1 MARGSHLQNR
11 YKESEVHPMITVLDV
26 ETTFKVLADKK
37 TDADPHTGNM
47 LVSVGYDCEGEKN
60 YLCFYHDSRPP
71 TDNAKDTLQT
81 VLDKTTLLVGHNI
94 KFDLKWLRACGFVYT
109 GRVHDTMIC
118 EYLINGGSKVPLS
131 LKKCC
136 ERYALSPKKTDLTEK
151 YLQDKISFEKI
162 PWPIVHEYGEA
173 DVKVTKELYEA
184 QLDNM
189 PKRLKATLELSNE
202 MCDLLTDMELAGI
215 QISRDNLM
223 AIKEEYT
230 KEIRTLES
238 FLSSEVK
245 RVMGDTE
252 INLDSSEDRSR
263 VIFSRE
269 VIDKKRWAMIF
280 NLGYE
285 DRGNAR
291 RKKRPKRMTSAV
303 LSQNLARQTRLLYK
317 TKMES
322 CNKCGG
328 SGYFYAMKKDG
339 TIGKQKRICKACR
352 GKGVVY
358 IRQKEIAGFKMN
370 INSVDDITV
379 HGFKTDKLMIDKLVS
394 SANSQQKIFVESYSR
409 YNAIKTY
416 LKTFIDG
423 IERAMDGK
431 DKIHPQYMQC
441 VTSTGRLSSR
451 NPNFQNMPRG
461 GTFPVRK
468 VVVSRWHGGHIME
481 GDYSQLEFRVAG
493 FLAKDKKVYEDVGN
507 DVDVHAYTASILG
520 VSRQDA
526 KADTFKPLYG
536 GLMGTPKQVEYYRA
550 FKNKYQG
557 VTKWHEDL
565 CNEAVTEQQITLP
578 NGRHFSFENTYRLR
592 HGGVTN
598 STSIKNYPVQ
608 GFATADLLPI
618 ALVYLKNMLTI
629 NKMKTIICNT
639 VHDSIVLDVYPSE
652 KELAIDALKTAMLS
666 IKSECIRR
674 YNIKYD
680 MPIGIEIK
688 IGDNWLDMKGVLNI

>member
-1 MARGSHLQNR
+1 
-11 YKESEVHPMITVLDV
+11 MITVLDV
-26 ETTFKVLADKK
+26 ETTFKVSVDNKLDS
-37 TDADPHTGNM
+37 DPHTGNM
-47 LVSVGYDCEGEKN
+47 LVSVGYDHRSAVQYDGKEGKG
-60 YLCFYHDSRPP
+60 YLCFYHQDRPP
-71 TDNAKDTLQT
+71 TDNGKQILQA
-81 VLDKTTLLVGHNI
+81 VLDKTTVLVGHNI
-94 KFDLKWLRACGFVYT
+94 KFDLRWLRACGFVYT
-109 GRVHDTMIC
+109 GKVHDTMIC

-162 PWPIVHEYGEA
+162 PWPIVQEYGEA
-173 DVKVTKELYEA
+173 DVQVTKELYEA

-189 PKRLKATLELSNE
+189 PDRLKATLELSNE
-202 MCDLLTDMELAGI
+202 LCDLLTDMELEGI
-215 QISRDNLM
+215 QISRENLM
-223 AIKEEYT
+223 NIKEEYT

-238 FLSSEVK
+238 FLTGEVK

-269 VIDKKRWAMIF
+269 VLDKKRWAMTF

-291 RKKRPKRMTSAV
+291 RKKRPKRMTPAV
-303 LSQNLARQTRLLYK
+303 LSQNVARQTRLLYK
-317 TKMES
+317 TKVES

-328 SGYFYAMKKDG
+328 SGHFYAMKKDG
-339 TIGKQKRICKACR
+339 TIGKQRRICKACR

-379 HGFKTDKLMIDKLVS
+379 HGFKTDKGMIDKLVS

-416 LKTFIDG
+416 LKTFIEG
-423 IERAMDGK
+423 IEKGLDSK
-431 DKIHPQYMQC
+431 DKIHPQFMQC

-468 VVVSRWHGGHIME
+468 VVVSKWQGGYILE

-493 FLAKDKKVYEDVGN
+493 FLAEDEKVYEDVKN
-507 DVDVHAYTASILG
+507 NVDVHAYTASILG

-536 GLMGTPKQVEYYRA
+536 GLMGTPKQVQYYKA
-550 FKNKYQG
+550 FKDKYKG
-557 VTKWHEDL
+557 VTRWHEDL
-565 CNEAVTEQQITLP
+565 CNEAVTEQHITLP
-578 NGRHFSFENTYRLR
+578 NGRHFAFENTYRLR

-598 STSIKNYPVQ
+598 ATSIKNYPVQ

-618 ALVYLKNMLTI
+618 ALIYLKKLLTDNNM
-629 NKMKTIICNT
+629 KSKICNT

-652 KELAIDALKTAMLS
+652 KELAIDLLKTAMLS
-666 IKSECIRR
+666 LKSECIRR
-674 YNIKYD
+674 YGFEYD
-680 MPIGIEIK
+680 MPIGIELK
-688 IGDNWLDMKGVLNI
+688 IGYNWLDQKGVLQI

>member
-1 MARGSHLQNR
+1 
-11 YKESEVHPMITVLDV
+11 MITVLDV
-26 ETTFKVLADKK
+26 ETTFKVSVDNKLDS
-37 TDADPHTGNM
+37 DPHTGNM
-47 LVSVGYDCEGEKN
+47 LVSVGYDHRSAVQYDGKEGKG
-60 YLCFYHDSRPP
+60 YLCFYHQDRPP
-71 TDNAKDTLQT
+71 TDNGKQILQA
-81 VLDKTTLLVGHNI
+81 VLDKTTVLVGHNI
-94 KFDLKWLRACGFVYT
+94 KFDLRWLRACGFVYT
-109 GRVHDTMIC
+109 GKVHDTMIC

-151 YLQDKISFEKI
+151 YLQDKISFEKM
-162 PWPIVHEYGEA
+162 PWPIVQEYGEA
-173 DVKVTKELYEA
+173 DVQVTKELYEA

-189 PKRLKATLELSNE
+189 PDRLKATLELSNE
-202 MCDLLTDMELAGI
+202 LCDLLTDMELEGI
-215 QISRDNLM
+215 QISRENLM
-223 AIKEEYT
+223 NIKEEYT

-238 FLSSEVK
+238 FLTGEIK

-269 VIDKKRWAMIF
+269 VLDKKRWAMTF

-291 RKKRPKRMTSAV
+291 RKKRPKRMTPAV
-303 LSQNLARQTRLLYK
+303 LSQNVARQTRLLYK
-317 TKMES
+317 TKVES

-328 SGYFYAMKKDG
+328 SGHFYAMKKDG
-339 TIGKQKRICKACR
+339 TIGKQRRICKACR

-379 HGFKTDKLMIDKLVS
+379 HGFKTDKGMIDKLVS

-416 LKTFIDG
+416 LKTFIEG
-423 IERAMDGK
+423 IEKGLDSK
-431 DKIHPQYMQC
+431 DKIHPQFMQC

-468 VVVSRWHGGHIME
+468 VVVSKWQGGYILE

-493 FLAKDKKVYEDVGN
+493 FLAEDEKVYEDVKN
-507 DVDVHAYTASILG
+507 NVDVHAYTASILG

-536 GLMGTPKQVEYYRA
+536 GLMGTPKQVQYYKA
-550 FKNKYQG
+550 FKDKYKG
-557 VTKWHEDL
+557 VTRWHEDL
-565 CNEAVTEQQITLP
+565 CNEAVTEQHITLP
-578 NGRHFSFENTYRLR
+578 NGRHFAFENTYRLR

-598 STSIKNYPVQ
+598 ATSIKNYPVQ

-618 ALVYLKNMLTI
+618 ALIYLKKLLTDNNM
-629 NKMKTIICNT
+629 KSKICNT

-652 KELAIDALKTAMLS
+652 KELAIDLLKTAMLS
-666 IKSECIRR
+666 LKSECIRR
-674 YNIKYD
+674 YGFEYD
-680 MPIGIEIK
+680 MPIGIELK
-688 IGDNWLDMKGVLNI
+688 IGYNWLDQKGVLQI

>member
-1 MARGSHLQNR
+1 
-11 YKESEVHPMITVLDV
+11 MITVLDV
-26 ETTFKVLADKK
+26 ETTFKVSVDNKLDS
-37 TDADPHTGNM
+37 DPHTGNM
-47 LVSVGYDCEGEKN
+47 LVSVGYDHRSAVQYDGKEGKG
-60 YLCFYHDSRPP
+60 YLCFYHQDRPP
-71 TDNAKDTLQT
+71 TDNGKQILQA
-81 VLDKTTLLVGHNI
+81 VLDKTTVLVGHNI
-94 KFDLKWLRACGFVYT
+94 KFDLRWLRACGFVYT
-109 GRVHDTMIC
+109 GKVHDTMIC

-151 YLQDKISFEKI
+151 YLQDKISFEKMA
-162 PWPIVHEYGEA
+162 WPIVQEYGEA
-173 DVKVTKELYEA
+173 DVQVTKELYEA

-189 PKRLKATLELSNE
+189 PDRLKATLELSNE
-202 MCDLLTDMELAGI
+202 LCDLLTDMELEGI
-215 QISRDNLM
+215 QISRENLM
-223 AIKEEYT
+223 NIKEEYT

-238 FLSSEVK
+238 FLTGEVK

-269 VIDKKRWAMIF
+269 VLDKKRWAMTF

-291 RKKRPKRMTSAV
+291 RKKRPRRMTPAV
-303 LSQNLARQTRLLYK
+303 LSQNVARQTRLLYK
-317 TKMES
+317 TKVES

-339 TIGKQKRICKACR
+339 TIGKQRRICKACR

-379 HGFKTDKLMIDKLVS
+379 HGFKTDKGMIDKLVS

-416 LKTFIDG
+416 LKTFIEG
-423 IERAMDGK
+423 IEKGLDSK
-431 DKIHPQYMQC
+431 DKIHPQFMQC

-468 VVVSRWHGGHIME
+468 LVVSKWQGGYILE

-493 FLAKDKKVYEDVGN
+493 FLAEDEKVYEDVKN
-507 DVDVHAYTASILG
+507 NVDVHAYTASILG

-536 GLMGTPKQVEYYRA
+536 GLMGTPKQVQYYKA
-550 FKNKYQG
+550 FKDKYKG
-557 VTKWHEDL
+557 VTRWHEDL
-565 CNEAVTEQQITLP
+565 CNEAVTEQHITLP
-578 NGRHFSFENTYRLR
+578 NGRHFAFENTYRLR

-598 STSIKNYPVQ
+598 ATSIKNYPVQ

-618 ALVYLKNMLTI
+618 ALIYLKKLLTDNNM
-629 NKMKTIICNT
+629 KSKICNT

-652 KELAIDALKTAMLS
+652 KELAIDLLKTAMLS
-666 IKSECIRR
+666 LKSECIRR
-674 YNIKYD
+674 YGFEYD
-680 MPIGIEIK
+680 MPIGIELK
-688 IGDNWLDMKGVLNI
+688 IGYNWLDQKGVLQI

>member
-1 MARGSHLQNR
+1 
-11 YKESEVHPMITVLDV
+11 MITILDV
-26 ETTFKVLADKK
+26 ETTFKVSVDNKLDS
-37 TDADPHTGNM
+37 DPHTGNM
-47 LVSVGYDCEGEKN
+47 LVSVGYDHRSAVQYDGKEGKG
-60 YLCFYHDSRPP
+60 YLCFYHQDRPP
-71 TDNAKDTLQT
+71 TDNGKQILQA
-81 VLDKTTLLVGHNI
+81 VLDKTTVLVGHNI
-94 KFDLKWLRACGFVYT
+94 KFDLRWLRACGFVYT
-109 GRVHDTMIC
+109 GKVHDTMIC

-151 YLQDKISFEKI
+151 YLQDKISFEKM
-162 PWPIVHEYGEA
+162 PWPIVQEYGEA
-173 DVKVTKELYEA
+173 DVQVTKELYEA

-189 PKRLKATLELSNE
+189 PDRLKATLELSNE
-202 MCDLLTDMELAGI
+202 LCDLLTDMELEGI
-215 QISRDNLM
+215 QISRENLM
-223 AIKEEYT
+223 NIKEEYT

-238 FLSSEVK
+238 FLTGEIK

-269 VIDKKRWAMIF
+269 VLDKKRWAMTF

-291 RKKRPKRMTSAV
+291 RKKRPKRMTPAV
-303 LSQNLARQTRLLYK
+303 LSQNVARQTRLLYK
-317 TKMES
+317 TKVES

-328 SGYFYAMKKDG
+328 SGHFYAMKKDG
-339 TIGKQKRICKACR
+339 TIGKQRRICKACR

-379 HGFKTDKLMIDKLVS
+379 HGFKTDKGMIDKLVS

-416 LKTFIDG
+416 LKTFIEG
-423 IERAMDGK
+423 IEKGLDSK
-431 DKIHPQYMQC
+431 DKIHPQFMQC

-468 VVVSRWHGGHIME
+468 VVVSKWQGGYILE

-493 FLAKDKKVYEDVGN
+493 FLAEDEKVYEDVKN
-507 DVDVHAYTASILG
+507 NVDVHAYTASILG

-536 GLMGTPKQVEYYRA
+536 GLMGTPKQVQYYKA
-550 FKNKYQG
+550 FKDKYKG
-557 VTKWHEDL
+557 VTRWHEDL
-565 CNEAVTEQQITLP
+565 CNEAVTEQHITLP
-578 NGRHFSFENTYRLR
+578 NGRHFAFENTYRLR

-598 STSIKNYPVQ
+598 ATSIKNYPVQ

-618 ALVYLKNMLTI
+618 ALIYLKKLLTDNNM
-629 NKMKTIICNT
+629 KSKICNT

-652 KELAIDALKTAMLS
+652 KELAIDLLKTAMLS
-666 IKSECIRR
+666 LKSECIRR
-674 YNIKYD
+674 YGFEYD
-680 MPIGIEIK
+680 MPIGIELK
-688 IGDNWLDMKGVLNI
+688 IGYNWLDQKGVLQI

>member
-1 MARGSHLQNR
+1 
-11 YKESEVHPMITVLDV
+11 MITILDV
-26 ETTFKVLADKK
+26 ETTFKVAEDNKLDS
-37 TDADPHTGNM
+37 DPHTGNM
-47 LVSVGYDCEGEKN
+47 LVSVGYDQRGAVQYDGEEGKG
-60 YLCFYHDSRPP
+60 YLCFYHQDRPP
-71 TDNAKDTLQT
+71 TDNGKQILQA
-81 VLDKTTLLVGHNI
+81 VLDNTTVLVGHNI
-94 KFDLKWLRACGFVYT
+94 KFDLRWLRACGFVYT
-109 GRVHDTMIC
+109 GKVHDTMIC

-151 YLQDKISFEKI
+151 DLQDKISFEKI
-162 PWPIVHEYGEA
+162 PWPIVQEYGEA
-173 DVKVTKELYEA
+173 DVQVTKELYEA

-189 PKRLKATLELSNE
+189 PNRLKATLELSNE
-202 MCDLLTDMELAGI
+202 LCDLLTDMELEGI
-215 QISRDNLM
+215 QISRENLM
-223 AIKEEYT
+223 NIKEEYT

-238 FLSSEVK
+238 FLTGEVK

-269 VIDKKRWAMIF
+269 VLDKKRWAMTF

-285 DRGNAR
+285 DRGNTR
-291 RKKRPKRMTSAV
+291 RKKRPKRMTPAV
-303 LSQNLARQTRLLYK
+303 LSQNVARQTRLLYK
-317 TKMES
+317 TKVES

-379 HGFKTDKLMIDKLVS
+379 HGFKTDKGMIDKLVS

-416 LKTFIDG
+416 LKTFIEG
-423 IERAMDGK
+423 IQKGLDSK
-431 DKIHPQYMQC
+431 DKIHPQFMQC

-468 VVVSRWHGGHIME
+468 VVVSKWPGGYILE

-493 FLAKDKKVYEDVGN
+493 FLAKDEKVYEDVKN
-507 DVDVHAYTASILG
+507 NVDVHAYTASILG

-536 GLMGTPKQVEYYRA
+536 GLMGTPKQVQYYKA
-550 FKNKYQG
+550 FKDKYKG
-557 VTKWHEDL
+557 VTRWHEDL
-565 CNEAVTEQQITLP
+565 CNEAVTEQHITLP
-578 NGRHFSFENTYRLR
+578 NGRHFAFENTYRLR

-598 STSIKNYPVQ
+598 ATSIKNYPVQ

-618 ALVYLKNMLTI
+618 ALIYLKKLLTDNNM
-629 NKMKTIICNT
+629 KSKICNT

-652 KELAIDALKTAMLS
+652 KELAIDLLKTAMLS
-666 IKSECIRR
+666 LKSECIRR
-674 YNIKYD
+674 YGFEYD
-680 MPIGIEIK
+680 MPIGIELK
-688 IGDNWLDMKGVLNI
+688 IGYNWLDQKGVLQI

>member
-1 MARGSHLQNR
+1 
-11 YKESEVHPMITVLDV
+11 MITVLDV
-26 ETTFKVLADKK
+26 ETTFKVSVDNKLDS
-37 TDADPHTGNM
+37 DPHTGNM
-47 LVSVGYDCEGEKN
+47 LVSVGYDHRSAVQYDGKEGKG
-60 YLCFYHDSRPP
+60 YLCFYHQDRPP
-71 TDNAKDTLQT
+71 TDNGKQILQA
-81 VLDKTTLLVGHNI
+81 VLDKTTVLVGHNI
-94 KFDLKWLRACGFVYT
+94 KFDLRWLRACGFVYT
-109 GRVHDTMIC
+109 GKVHDTMIC

-151 YLQDKISFEKI
+151 YLQDKISFEKM
-162 PWPIVHEYGEA
+162 PWPIVQEYGEA
-173 DVKVTKELYEA
+173 DVQVTKELYEA

-189 PKRLKATLELSNE
+189 PDRLKATLELSNE
-202 MCDLLTDMELAGI
+202 LCDLLTDMELEGI
-215 QISRDNLM
+215 QISRENLM
-223 AIKEEYT
+223 NIKEEYT

-238 FLSSEVK
+238 FLTGEIK

-269 VIDKKRWAMIF
+269 VLDKKRWAMTF

-291 RKKRPKRMTSAV
+291 RKKRPKRMTPAV
-303 LSQNLARQTRLLYK
+303 LSQNVARQTRLLYK
-317 TKMES
+317 TKVES

-328 SGYFYAMKKDG
+328 SGHFYAMKKDG
-339 TIGKQKRICKACR
+339 TIGKQRRICKACR

-379 HGFKTDKLMIDKLVS
+379 HGFKTDKGMIDKLVS

-416 LKTFIDG
+416 LKTFIEG
-423 IERAMDGK
+423 IEKGLDSK
-431 DKIHPQYMQC
+431 DKIHPQFMQC

-468 VVVSRWHGGHIME
+468 VVVSKWQGGYILE

-493 FLAKDKKVYEDVGN
+493 FLAKDEKVYEDVKN
-507 DVDVHAYTASILG
+507 NVDVHAYTASILG

-536 GLMGTPKQVEYYRA
+536 GLMGTPKQVQYYKA
-550 FKNKYQG
+550 FKDKYKG
-557 VTKWHEDL
+557 VTRWHEDL
-565 CNEAVTEQQITLP
+565 CNEAVTEQHITLP
-578 NGRHFSFENTYRLR
+578 NGRHFAFENTYRLR

-598 STSIKNYPVQ
+598 ATSIKNYPVQ

-618 ALVYLKNMLTI
+618 ALIYLKKLLTDNNM
-629 NKMKTIICNT
+629 KSKICNT

-652 KELAIDALKTAMLS
+652 KELAIDLLKTAMLS
-666 IKSECIRR
+666 LKSECIRR
-674 YNIKYD
+674 YGFEYD
-680 MPIGIEIK
+680 MPIGIELK
-688 IGDNWLDMKGVLNI
+688 IGYNWLDQKGVLQI

>member
-1 MARGSHLQNR
+1 
-11 YKESEVHPMITVLDV
+11 MITILDV
-26 ETTFKVLADKK
+26 ETTFKVAEDNKLDS
-37 TDADPHTGNM
+37 DPHTGNM
-47 LVSVGYDCEGEKN
+47 LVSVGYDQRGAVQYDGEEGKG
-60 YLCFYHDSRPP
+60 YLCFYHQDRPP
-71 TDNAKDTLQT
+71 TDNGKQILQA
-81 VLDKTTLLVGHNI
+81 VLDNTTVLVGHNI
-94 KFDLKWLRACGFVYT
+94 KFDLRWLRACGFVYT
-109 GRVHDTMIC
+109 GKVHDTMIC
-118 EYLINGGSKVPLS
+118 KYLINGGSKVPLS

-162 PWPIVHEYGEA
+162 PWPIVQEYGEA
-173 DVKVTKELYEA
+173 DVQVTKELYEA

-189 PKRLKATLELSNE
+189 PNRLKATLELSNE
-202 MCDLLTDMELAGI
+202 LCDLLTDMELEGI
-215 QISRDNLM
+215 QISRENLM
-223 AIKEEYT
+223 NIKEEYT

-238 FLSSEVK
+238 FLTGEVK

-252 INLDSSEDRSR
+252 INLDSSEDR
-263 VIFSRE
+263 
-269 VIDKKRWAMIF
+269 
-280 NLGYE
+280 
-285 DRGNAR
+285 GNTR
-291 RKKRPKRMTSAV
+291 RKKRPKRMTPAV
-303 LSQNLARQTRLLYK
+303 LSQNVARQTRLLYK
-317 TKMES
+317 TKVES

-328 SGYFYAMKKDG
+328 SGHFYAMKKDG
-339 TIGKQKRICKACR
+339 TIGKQRRICKACR

-379 HGFKTDKLMIDKLVS
+379 HGFKTDKGMIDKLVS

-416 LKTFIDG
+416 LKTFIEG
-423 IERAMDGK
+423 IQKGLDSK
-431 DKIHPQYMQC
+431 DKIHPQFMQC

-468 VVVSRWHGGHIME
+468 VVVSKWQGGYILE

-493 FLAKDKKVYEDVGN
+493 FLAKDEKVYEDVKN
-507 DVDVHAYTASILG
+507 NVDVHAYTASILG

-536 GLMGTPKQVEYYRA
+536 GLMGTPKQVQYYKA
-550 FKNKYQG
+550 FKDKYKG
-557 VTKWHEDL
+557 VTRWHEDL
-565 CNEAVTEQQITLP
+565 CNEAVTEQHITLP
-578 NGRHFSFENTYRLR
+578 NGRHFAFENTYRLR

-598 STSIKNYPVQ
+598 ATSIKNYPVQ

-618 ALVYLKNMLTI
+618 ALIYLKKLLTDNNM
-629 NKMKTIICNT
+629 KSKICNT

-652 KELAIDALKTAMLS
+652 KELAIDLLKTAMLS
-666 IKSECIRR
+666 LKSECIRR
-674 YNIKYD
+674 YGFEYD
-680 MPIGIEIK
+680 MPIGIELK
-688 IGDNWLDMKGVLNI
+688 IGYNWLDQKGASL

>member
-1 MARGSHLQNR
+1 
-11 YKESEVHPMITVLDV
+11 MITVLDV
-26 ETTFKVLADKK
+26 ETTFKVSVDNKLDS
-37 TDADPHTGNM
+37 DPHTGNM
-47 LVSVGYDCEGEKN
+47 LVSVGYDHRSAVQYDGKEGKG
-60 YLCFYHDSRPP
+60 YLCFYHQDRPP
-71 TDNAKDTLQT
+71 TDNGKQILQA
-81 VLDKTTLLVGHNI
+81 VLDKTTVLVGHNI
-94 KFDLKWLRACGFVYT
+94 KFDLRWLRACGFVYT
-109 GRVHDTMIC
+109 GKVHDTMIC

-162 PWPIVHEYGEA
+162 PWPIVQEYGEA
-173 DVKVTKELYEA
+173 DVQVTKELYEA

-189 PKRLKATLELSNE
+189 PDRLKATLELSKE
-202 MCDLLTDMELAGI
+202 LCDLLTDMELEGI
-215 QISRDNLM
+215 QISRENLM
-223 AIKEEYT
+223 NIKEEYT

-238 FLSSEVK
+238 FLTGEVK

-269 VIDKKRWAMIF
+269 VLDKKRWAMTF

-291 RKKRPKRMTSAV
+291 RKKRPKRMTPAV
-303 LSQNLARQTRLLYK
+303 LSQNVARQTRLLYK
-317 TKMES
+317 TKVES

-379 HGFKTDKLMIDKLVS
+379 HGFKTDKGMIDKLVS

-416 LKTFIDG
+416 LKTFIEG
-423 IERAMDGK
+423 IQKGLDSK
-431 DKIHPQYMQC
+431 DKIHPQFMQC

-468 VVVSRWHGGHIME
+468 VVVSKWQGGYILE

-493 FLAKDKKVYEDVGN
+493 FLAEDEKVYEDVKN
-507 DVDVHAYTASILG
+507 NVDVHAYTASILG

-536 GLMGTPKQVEYYRA
+536 GLMGTPKQVQYYKA
-550 FKNKYQG
+550 FKDKYKG
-557 VTKWHEDL
+557 VTRWHEDL
-565 CNEAVTEQQITLP
+565 CNEAVTEQHITLP
-578 NGRHFSFENTYRLR
+578 NGRHFAFENTYRLR

-598 STSIKNYPVQ
+598 ATSIKNYPVQ

-618 ALVYLKNMLTI
+618 ALIYLKKLLTDNNM
-629 NKMKTIICNT
+629 KSKICNT

-652 KELAIDALKTAMLS
+652 KELAIDLLKTAMLS
-666 IKSECIRR
+666 LKSECIRR
-674 YNIKYD
+674 YGFEYD
-680 MPIGIEIK
+680 MPIGIELK
-688 IGDNWLDMKGVLNI
+688 IGYNWLDQKGVLQI

>member
-1 MARGSHLQNR
+1 
-11 YKESEVHPMITVLDV
+11 MITVLDV
-26 ETTFKVLADKK
+26 ETTFKVSVDNKLDS
-37 TDADPHTGNM
+37 DPHTGNM
-47 LVSVGYDCEGEKN
+47 LVSVGYDHRSAVQYDGKEGKG
-60 YLCFYHDSRPP
+60 YLCFYHQDRPP
-71 TDNAKDTLQT
+71 TDNGKQILQA
-81 VLDKTTLLVGHNI
+81 VLDKTTVLVGHNI
-94 KFDLKWLRACGFVYT
+94 KFDLRWLRACGFVYT
-109 GRVHDTMIC
+109 GKVHDTMIC

-162 PWPIVHEYGEA
+162 PWPIVQEYGEA
-173 DVKVTKELYEA
+173 DVQVTKELYEA

-189 PKRLKATLELSNE
+189 PDRLKATLELSNE
-202 MCDLLTDMELAGI
+202 LCDLLTDMELEGI
-215 QISRDNLM
+215 QISRENLM
-223 AIKEEYT
+223 NIKEEYT

-238 FLSSEVK
+238 FLTGEIK

-269 VIDKKRWAMIF
+269 VLDKKRWAMTF

-291 RKKRPKRMTSAV
+291 RKKRPKRMTPAV
-303 LSQNLARQTRLLYK
+303 LSQNVARQTRLLYK
-317 TKMES
+317 TKVES

-328 SGYFYAMKKDG
+328 SGHFYAMKKDG
-339 TIGKQKRICKACR
+339 TIGKQRRICKACR

-379 HGFKTDKLMIDKLVS
+379 HGFKTDKGMIDKLVS

-416 LKTFIDG
+416 LKTFIEG
-423 IERAMDGK
+423 IEKGLDSK
-431 DKIHPQYMQC
+431 DKIHPQFMQC

-468 VVVSRWHGGHIME
+468 VVVSKWQGGYILE

-493 FLAKDKKVYEDVGN
+493 FLAEDEKVYEDVKN
-507 DVDVHAYTASILG
+507 NVDVHAYTASILG

-536 GLMGTPKQVEYYRA
+536 GLMGTPKQVQYYKA
-550 FKNKYQG
+550 FKDKYKG
-557 VTKWHEDL
+557 VTRWHEDL
-565 CNEAVTEQQITLP
+565 CNEAVTEQHITLP
-578 NGRHFSFENTYRLR
+578 NGRHFAFENTYRLR

-598 STSIKNYPVQ
+598 ATSIKNYPVQ

-618 ALVYLKNMLTI
+618 ALIYLKKLLTDNNM
-629 NKMKTIICNT
+629 KSKICNT

-652 KELAIDALKTAMLS
+652 KELAIDLLKTAMLS
-666 IKSECIRR
+666 LKSECIRR
-674 YNIKYD
+674 YGFEYD
-680 MPIGIEIK
+680 MPIGIELK
-688 IGDNWLDMKGVLNI
+688 IGYNWLDQKGVLQI

>member
-1 MARGSHLQNR
+1 
-11 YKESEVHPMITVLDV
+11 MITVLDV
-26 ETTFKVLADKK
+26 ETTFKVSVDNKLDS
-37 TDADPHTGNM
+37 DPHTGNM
-47 LVSVGYDCEGEKN
+47 LVSVGYDHRSAVQYDGKEGKG
-60 YLCFYHDSRPP
+60 YLCFYHQDRPP
-71 TDNAKDTLQT
+71 TDNGKQILQA
-81 VLDKTTLLVGHNI
+81 VLDKTTVLVGHNI
-94 KFDLKWLRACGFVYT
+94 KFDLRWLRACGFVYT
-109 GRVHDTMIC
+109 GKVHDTMIC

-162 PWPIVHEYGEA
+162 PWPIVQEYGEA
-173 DVKVTKELYEA
+173 DVQVTKELYEA

-189 PKRLKATLELSNE
+189 PDRLKATLELSNE
-202 MCDLLTDMELAGI
+202 LCDLLTDMELEGI
-215 QISRDNLM
+215 QISRENLM
-223 AIKEEYT
+223 NIKEEYT

-238 FLSSEVK
+238 FLTGEIK

-269 VIDKKRWAMIF
+269 VLDKKRWAMTF

-291 RKKRPKRMTSAV
+291 RKKRPKRMTPAV
-303 LSQNLARQTRLLYK
+303 LSQNVARQTRLLYK
-317 TKMES
+317 TKVES

-328 SGYFYAMKKDG
+328 SGHFYAMKKDG
-339 TIGKQKRICKACR
+339 TIGKQRRICKACR

-379 HGFKTDKLMIDKLVS
+379 HGFKTDKGMIDKLVS

-416 LKTFIDG
+416 LKTFIEG
-423 IERAMDGK
+423 IEKGLDSK
-431 DKIHPQYMQC
+431 DKIHPQFMQC

-468 VVVSRWHGGHIME
+468 VVVSKWQGGYILE

-493 FLAKDKKVYEDVGN
+493 FLAKDEKVYEDVKN
-507 DVDVHAYTASILG
+507 NVDVHAYTASILG

-536 GLMGTPKQVEYYRA
+536 GLMGTPKQVQYYKA
-550 FKNKYQG
+550 FKDKYKG
-557 VTKWHEDL
+557 VTRWHEDL
-565 CNEAVTEQQITLP
+565 CNEAVTEQHITLP
-578 NGRHFSFENTYRLR
+578 NGRHFAFENTYRLR

-598 STSIKNYPVQ
+598 ATSIKNYPVQ

-618 ALVYLKNMLTI
+618 ALIYLKKLLTDNNM
-629 NKMKTIICNT
+629 KSKICNT

-652 KELAIDALKTAMLS
+652 KELAIDLLKTAMLS
-666 IKSECIRR
+666 LKSECIRR
-674 YNIKYD
+674 YGFEYD
-680 MPIGIEIK
+680 MPIGIELK
-688 IGDNWLDMKGVLNI
+688 IGYNWLDQKGVLQI

>member
-1 MARGSHLQNR
+1 
-11 YKESEVHPMITVLDV
+11 MITILDV
-26 ETTFKVLADKK
+26 ETTFKVAEDNKLDS
-37 TDADPHTGNM
+37 DPHTGNM
-47 LVSVGYDCEGEKN
+47 LVSVGYDQRGAVQYDGEEGKG
-60 YLCFYHDSRPP
+60 YLCFYHQDRPP
-71 TDNAKDTLQT
+71 TDNGKQILQA
-81 VLDKTTLLVGHNI
+81 VLDNTTVLVGHNI
-94 KFDLKWLRACGFVYT
+94 KFDLRWLRACGFVYT
-109 GRVHDTMIC
+109 GKVHDTMIC

-162 PWPIVHEYGEA
+162 PWPIVQEYGEA
-173 DVKVTKELYEA
+173 DVQVTKELYEA

-189 PKRLKATLELSNE
+189 PNRLKATLELSNE
-202 MCDLLTDMELAGI
+202 LCDLLTDMELEGI
-215 QISRDNLM
+215 QISRENLM
-223 AIKEEYT
+223 NIKEEYT

-238 FLSSEVK
+238 FLTGEVK

-269 VIDKKRWAMIF
+269 VLDKKRWAMTF

-285 DRGNAR
+285 NRGNAR
-291 RKKRPKRMTSAV
+291 RKKRPKRMTPAV
-303 LSQNLARQTRLLYK
+303 LSQNVVRQTRLLYK
-317 TKMES
+317 TKVES

-328 SGYFYAMKKDG
+328 SGHFYAMKKDG
-339 TIGKQKRICKACR
+339 TIGKQRRICKACR

-379 HGFKTDKLMIDKLVS
+379 HGFKTDKGMIDKLVS

-416 LKTFIDG
+416 LKTFIEG
-423 IERAMDGK
+423 IQKGLDSK
-431 DKIHPQYMQC
+431 DKIHPQFMQC

-468 VVVSRWHGGHIME
+468 VVVSKWQGGYILE

-493 FLAKDKKVYEDVGN
+493 FLAKDEKVYEDVKN
-507 DVDVHAYTASILG
+507 NVDVHAYTASILG

-536 GLMGTPKQVEYYRA
+536 GLMGTPKQVQYYKA
-550 FKNKYQG
+550 FKDKYKG
-557 VTKWHEDL
+557 VTRWHEDL
-565 CNEAVTEQQITLP
+565 CNEAVTEQHITLP
-578 NGRHFSFENTYRLR
+578 NGRHFAFENTYRLR

-598 STSIKNYPVQ
+598 ATSIKNYPVQ

-618 ALVYLKNMLTI
+618 ALIYLKKLLTD
-629 NKMKTIICNT
+629 NDMKSKICNT

-652 KELAIDALKTAMLS
+652 KELAIGALKTAMLS
-666 IKSECIRR
+666 LKSECIRR
-674 YNIKYD
+674 YGFEYD
-680 MPIGIEIK
+680 MPIGIELK
-688 IGDNWLDMKGVLNI
+688 IGYNWLDQKGVLNI

>member
-1 MARGSHLQNR
+1 
-11 YKESEVHPMITVLDV
+11 MITVLDV
-26 ETTFKVLADKK
+26 ETTFKVSVDNKLDS
-37 TDADPHTGNM
+37 DPHTGNM
-47 LVSVGYDCEGEKN
+47 LVSVGYDHRSAVQYDGKEGKG
-60 YLCFYHDSRPP
+60 YLCFYHQDRPP
-71 TDNAKDTLQT
+71 TDNGKQILQA
-81 VLDKTTLLVGHNI
+81 VLDKTTVLVGHNI
-94 KFDLKWLRACGFVYT
+94 KFDLRWLRACGFVYT
-109 GRVHDTMIC
+109 GKVHDTMIC

-151 YLQDKISFEKI
+151 YLQDKISFEKM
-162 PWPIVHEYGEA
+162 PWPIVQEYGEA
-173 DVKVTKELYEA
+173 DVQVTKELYEA

-189 PKRLKATLELSNE
+189 PDRLKATLELSNE
-202 MCDLLTDMELAGI
+202 LCDLLTDMELEGI
-215 QISRDNLM
+215 QISRENLM
-223 AIKEEYT
+223 NIKEEYT

-238 FLSSEVK
+238 FLTGEIK

-269 VIDKKRWAMIF
+269 VLDKKRWAMTS

-291 RKKRPKRMTSAV
+291 RKKRPKRMTPAV
-303 LSQNLARQTRLLYK
+303 LSQNVARQTRLLYK
-317 TKMES
+317 TKVES

-328 SGYFYAMKKDG
+328 SGHFYAMKKDG
-339 TIGKQKRICKACR
+339 TIGKQRRICKACR

-379 HGFKTDKLMIDKLVS
+379 HGFKTDKGMIDKLVS

-416 LKTFIDG
+416 LKTFIEG
-423 IERAMDGK
+423 IEKGLDSK
-431 DKIHPQYMQC
+431 DKIHPQFMQC

-468 VVVSRWHGGHIME
+468 VVVSKWQGGYILE

-493 FLAKDKKVYEDVGN
+493 FLAEDEKVYEDVKN
-507 DVDVHAYTASILG
+507 NVDVHAYTASILG

-536 GLMGTPKQVEYYRA
+536 GLMGTPKQVQYYKA
-550 FKNKYQG
+550 FKDKYKG
-557 VTKWHEDL
+557 VTRWHEDL
-565 CNEAVTEQQITLP
+565 CNEAVTEQHITLP
-578 NGRHFSFENTYRLR
+578 NGRHFAFENTYRLR

-598 STSIKNYPVQ
+598 ATSIKNYPVQ

-618 ALVYLKNMLTI
+618 ALIYLKKLLTDNNM
-629 NKMKTIICNT
+629 KSKICNT

-652 KELAIDALKTAMLS
+652 KELAIDLLKTAMLS
-666 IKSECIRR
+666 LKSECIRR
-674 YNIKYD
+674 YGFEYD
-680 MPIGIEIK
+680 MPIGIELK
-688 IGDNWLDMKGVLNI
+688 IGYNWLDQKGVLQI

>member
-1 MARGSHLQNR
+1 
-11 YKESEVHPMITVLDV
+11 MITVLDV
-26 ETTFKVLADKK
+26 ETTFKVAEDNKI
-37 TDADPHTGNM
+37 DSDPHTGNM
-47 LVSVGYDCEGEKN
+47 LVSVGYDHRSAVQYDGKEGKG
-60 YLCFYHDSRPP
+60 YLCFYHQDRPP
-71 TDNAKDTLQT
+71 TDNGKQILQA
-81 VLDKTTLLVGHNI
+81 VLDKTTVLVGHNI
-94 KFDLKWLRACGFVYT
+94 KFDLRWLRACGFVYT
-109 GRVHDTMIC
+109 GKVHDTMIC

-151 YLQDKISFEKI
+151 YLQDKISFEKM
-162 PWPIVHEYGEA
+162 PWPIVQEYGEA
-173 DVKVTKELYEA
+173 DVQVTKELYEA

-189 PKRLKATLELSNE
+189 PDRLKATLELSNE
-202 MCDLLTDMELAGI
+202 LCDLLTDMELEGI
-215 QISRDNLM
+215 QISRENLM
-223 AIKEEYT
+223 NIKEEYT

-238 FLSSEVK
+238 FLTGEIK

-269 VIDKKRWAMIF
+269 VLDKKRWAMTF

-285 DRGNAR
+285 DRGNTR
-291 RKKRPKRMTSAV
+291 RKKRPKRMTPAV
-303 LSQNLARQTRLLYK
+303 LSQNVARQTRLLYK
-317 TKMES
+317 TKVES

-328 SGYFYAMKKDG
+328 SGHFYAMKKDG
-339 TIGKQKRICKACR
+339 TIGKQRRICKACR

-379 HGFKTDKLMIDKLVS
+379 HGFKTDKGMIDKLVS

-416 LKTFIDG
+416 LKTFIEG
-423 IERAMDGK
+423 IEKGLDSK
-431 DKIHPQYMQC
+431 DKIHPQFMQC

-468 VVVSRWHGGHIME
+468 VVVSKWQGGYILE

-493 FLAKDKKVYEDVGN
+493 FLAEDEKVYEDVKN
-507 DVDVHAYTASILG
+507 NVDVHAYTASILG

-536 GLMGTPKQVEYYRA
+536 GLMGTPKQVQYYKA
-550 FKNKYQG
+550 FKDKYKG
-557 VTKWHEDL
+557 VTRWHEDL
-565 CNEAVTEQQITLP
+565 CNEAVTEQHITLP
-578 NGRHFSFENTYRLR
+578 NGRHFAFENTYRLR

-598 STSIKNYPVQ
+598 ATSIKNYPVQ

-618 ALVYLKNMLTI
+618 ALIYLKKLLTDNNM
-629 NKMKTIICNT
+629 KSKICNT

-652 KELAIDALKTAMLS
+652 KELAIDLLKTAMLS
-666 IKSECIRR
+666 LKSECIRR
-674 YNIKYD
+674 YGFEYD
-680 MPIGIEIK
+680 MPIGIELK
-688 IGDNWLDMKGVLNI
+688 IGYNWLDQKGVLQI

>member
-1 MARGSHLQNR
+1 
-11 YKESEVHPMITVLDV
+11 MITVLDV
-26 ETTFKVLADKK
+26 ETTFKVSVDNKLDS
-37 TDADPHTGNM
+37 DPHTGNM
-47 LVSVGYDCEGEKN
+47 LVSVGYDHRSAVQYDGKEGKG
-60 YLCFYHDSRPP
+60 YLCFYHQDRPP
-71 TDNAKDTLQT
+71 TDNGKQILQA
-81 VLDKTTLLVGHNI
+81 VLDKTTVLVGHNI
-94 KFDLKWLRACGFVYT
+94 KFDLRWLRACGFVYT
-109 GRVHDTMIC
+109 GKVHDTMIC

-151 YLQDKISFEKI
+151 YLQDKISFEKM
-162 PWPIVHEYGEA
+162 PWPIVQEYGEA
-173 DVKVTKELYEA
+173 DVQVTKELYEA

-189 PKRLKATLELSNE
+189 PDRLKATLELSNE
-202 MCDLLTDMELAGI
+202 LCDLLTDMELEGI
-215 QISRDNLM
+215 QISRENLM
-223 AIKEEYT
+223 NIKEEYT

-238 FLSSEVK
+238 FLTGEIK

-269 VIDKKRWAMIF
+269 VLDKKRWAMTF

-291 RKKRPKRMTSAV
+291 RKKRPKRMTPAV
-303 LSQNLARQTRLLYK
+303 LSQNVARQTRLLYK
-317 TKMES
+317 TKVES

-328 SGYFYAMKKDG
+328 SGHFYAMKKDG
-339 TIGKQKRICKACR
+339 TIGKQRRICKACR

-379 HGFKTDKLMIDKLVS
+379 HGFKTDKGMIDKLVS

-416 LKTFIDG
+416 LKTFIEG
-423 IERAMDGK
+423 IEKGLDSK
-431 DKIHPQYMQC
+431 DKIHPQFMQC

-451 NPNFQNMPRG
+451 NPNFQIMPRC

-468 VVVSRWHGGHIME
+468 VVVSKWQGGYILE

-493 FLAKDKKVYEDVGN
+493 FLAEDEKVYEDVKN
-507 DVDVHAYTASILG
+507 NVDVHAYTASILG

-536 GLMGTPKQVEYYRA
+536 GLMGTPKQVQYYKA
-550 FKNKYQG
+550 FKDKYKG
-557 VTKWHEDL
+557 VTRWHEDL
-565 CNEAVTEQQITLP
+565 CNEAVTEQHITLP
-578 NGRHFSFENTYRLR
+578 NGRHFAFENTYRLR

-598 STSIKNYPVQ
+598 ATSIKNYPVQ

-618 ALVYLKNMLTI
+618 ALIYLKKLLTDNNM
-629 NKMKTIICNT
+629 KSKICNT

-652 KELAIDALKTAMLS
+652 KELAIDLLKTAMLS
-666 IKSECIRR
+666 LKSECIRR
-674 YNIKYD
+674 YGFEYD
-680 MPIGIEIK
+680 MPIGIELK
-688 IGDNWLDMKGVLNI
+688 IGYNWLDQKGVLQI

>member
-1 MARGSHLQNR
+1 
-11 YKESEVHPMITVLDV
+11 MITILDV
-26 ETTFKVLADKK
+26 ETTFKVSVDNKLDS
-37 TDADPHTGNM
+37 DPHTGNM
-47 LVSVGYDCEGEKN
+47 LVSVGYDHRSAVQYDGKEGKG
-60 YLCFYHDSRPP
+60 YLCFYHQDRPP
-71 TDNAKDTLQT
+71 TDNGKQILQA
-81 VLDKTTLLVGHNI
+81 VLDKTTVLVGHNI
-94 KFDLKWLRACGFVYT
+94 KFDLRWLRACGFVYT
-109 GRVHDTMIC
+109 GKVHDTMIC

-151 YLQDKISFEKI
+151 YLQDKISFEKM
-162 PWPIVHEYGEA
+162 PWPIVQEYGEA
-173 DVKVTKELYEA
+173 DVQVTKELYEA

-189 PKRLKATLELSNE
+189 PDRLKATLELSNE
-202 MCDLLTDMELAGI
+202 LCDLLTDMELEGI
-215 QISRDNLM
+215 QISRENLM
-223 AIKEEYT
+223 NIKEEYT

-238 FLSSEVK
+238 FLTGEIK

-269 VIDKKRWAMIF
+269 VLDKKRWAMTF

-285 DRGNAR
+285 DRGNTR
-291 RKKRPKRMTSAV
+291 RKKRPKRMTPAV
-303 LSQNLARQTRLLYK
+303 LSQNVARQTRLLYK
-317 TKMES
+317 TKVES

-328 SGYFYAMKKDG
+328 SGHFYAMKKDG
-339 TIGKQKRICKACR
+339 TIGKQRRICKACR

-379 HGFKTDKLMIDKLVS
+379 HGFKTDKGMIDKLVS

-416 LKTFIDG
+416 LKTFIEG
-423 IERAMDGK
+423 IEKGLDSK
-431 DKIHPQYMQC
+431 DKIHPQFMQC

-468 VVVSRWHGGHIME
+468 VVVSKWQGGYILE

-493 FLAKDKKVYEDVGN
+493 FLAEDEKVYEDVKN
-507 DVDVHAYTASILG
+507 NVDVHAYTASILG

-536 GLMGTPKQVEYYRA
+536 GLMGTPKQVQYYKA
-550 FKNKYQG
+550 FKDKYKG
-557 VTKWHEDL
+557 VTRWHEDL
-565 CNEAVTEQQITLP
+565 CNEAVTEQHITLP
-578 NGRHFSFENTYRLR
+578 NGRHFAFENTYRLR

-598 STSIKNYPVQ
+598 ATSIKNYPVQ

-618 ALVYLKNMLTI
+618 ALIYLKKLLTDNNM
-629 NKMKTIICNT
+629 KSKICNT

-652 KELAIDALKTAMLS
+652 KELAIDLLKTAMLS
-666 IKSECIRR
+666 LKSECIRR
-674 YNIKYD
+674 YGFEYD
-680 MPIGIEIK
+680 MPIGIELK
-688 IGDNWLDMKGVLNI
+688 IGYNWLDQKGVLQI

>member
-1 MARGSHLQNR
+1 
-11 YKESEVHPMITVLDV
+11 MITVLDV
-26 ETTFKVLADKK
+26 ETTFKVSVDNKLDS
-37 TDADPHTGNM
+37 DPHTGNM
-47 LVSVGYDCEGEKN
+47 LVSVGYDHRSAVQYDGKEGKG
-60 YLCFYHDSRPP
+60 YLCFYHQDRPP
-71 TDNAKDTLQT
+71 TDNGKQILQA
-81 VLDKTTLLVGHNI
+81 VLDNTTVLVGHNI
-94 KFDLKWLRACGFVYT
+94 KFDLRWLRACGFVYT
-109 GRVHDTMIC
+109 GKVHDTMIC

-151 YLQDKISFEKI
+151 YLQDKISFEKM
-162 PWPIVHEYGEA
+162 PWPIVQEYGEA
-173 DVKVTKELYEA
+173 DVQVTKELYEA

-189 PKRLKATLELSNE
+189 PDRLKATLELSNE
-202 MCDLLTDMELAGI
+202 LCDLLTDMELEGI
-215 QISRDNLM
+215 QISRENLM
-223 AIKEEYT
+223 NIKEEYT

-238 FLSSEVK
+238 FLTGEIK

-269 VIDKKRWAMIF
+269 VLDKKRWAMTF

-291 RKKRPKRMTSAV
+291 RKKRPKRMTPAV
-303 LSQNLARQTRLLYK
+303 LSQNVARQTRLLYK
-317 TKMES
+317 TKVES

-328 SGYFYAMKKDG
+328 SGHFYAMKKDG
-339 TIGKQKRICKACR
+339 TIGKQRRICKACR

-379 HGFKTDKLMIDKLVS
+379 HGFKTDKGMIDKLVS

-416 LKTFIDG
+416 LKTFIEG
-423 IERAMDGK
+423 IEKGLDSK
-431 DKIHPQYMQC
+431 DKIHPQFMQC

-468 VVVSRWHGGHIME
+468 VVVSKWQGGYILE

-493 FLAKDKKVYEDVGN
+493 FLAEDEKVYEDVKN
-507 DVDVHAYTASILG
+507 NVDVHAYTASILG

-536 GLMGTPKQVEYYRA
+536 GLMGTPKQVQYYKA
-550 FKNKYQG
+550 FKDKYKG
-557 VTKWHEDL
+557 VTRWHEDL
-565 CNEAVTEQQITLP
+565 CNEAVTEQHITLP
-578 NGRHFSFENTYRLR
+578 NGRHFAFENTYRLR

-598 STSIKNYPVQ
+598 ATSIKNYPVQ

-618 ALVYLKNMLTI
+618 ALIYLKKLLTDNNM
-629 NKMKTIICNT
+629 KSKICNT

-652 KELAIDALKTAMLS
+652 KELAIDLLKTAMLS
-666 IKSECIRR
+666 LKSECIRR
-674 YNIKYD
+674 YGFEYD
-680 MPIGIEIK
+680 MPIGIELK
-688 IGDNWLDMKGVLNI
+688 IGYNWLDQKGVLQI

>member
-1 MARGSHLQNR
+1 
-11 YKESEVHPMITVLDV
+11 MITVLDV
-26 ETTFKVLADKK
+26 ETTFKVSVDNKLDS
-37 TDADPHTGNM
+37 DPHTGNM
-47 LVSVGYDCEGEKN
+47 LVSVGYDHRSAVQYDGKEGKG
-60 YLCFYHDSRPP
+60 YLCFYHQDRPP
-71 TDNAKDTLQT
+71 TDNGKQILQA
-81 VLDKTTLLVGHNI
+81 VLDNTTVLVGHNI
-94 KFDLKWLRACGFVYT
+94 KFDLRWLRACGFVYT
-109 GRVHDTMIC
+109 GKVHDTMIC

-162 PWPIVHEYGEA
+162 PWPIVQEYGEA
-173 DVKVTKELYEA
+173 DVQVTKELYEA

-189 PKRLKATLELSNE
+189 PNRLKATLELSNE
-202 MCDLLTDMELAGI
+202 LCDLLTDMELEGI
-215 QISRDNLM
+215 QISRENLM
-223 AIKEEYT
+223 NIKEEYT

-238 FLSSEVK
+238 FLTGEVK

-269 VIDKKRWAMIF
+269 VLDKKRWAMTF

-285 DRGNAR
+285 NRGNAR
-291 RKKRPKRMTSAV
+291 RKKRPKRMTPAV
-303 LSQNLARQTRLLYK
+303 LSQNVVRQTRLLYK
-317 TKMES
+317 TKVES

-328 SGYFYAMKKDG
+328 SGHFYAMKKDG
-339 TIGKQKRICKACR
+339 TIGKQRRICKACR

-379 HGFKTDKLMIDKLVS
+379 HGFKTDKGMIDKLVS

-416 LKTFIDG
+416 LKTFIEG
-423 IERAMDGK
+423 IQKGLDSK
-431 DKIHPQYMQC
+431 DKIHPQFMQC

-468 VVVSRWHGGHIME
+468 VVVSKWQGGYILE

-493 FLAKDKKVYEDVGN
+493 FLAKDEKVYEDVKN
-507 DVDVHAYTASILG
+507 NVDVHAYTASILG

-536 GLMGTPKQVEYYRA
+536 GLMGTPKQVQYYKA
-550 FKNKYQG
+550 FKDKYKG
-557 VTKWHEDL
+557 VTRWHEDL
-565 CNEAVTEQQITLP
+565 CNEAVTEQHITLP
-578 NGRHFSFENTYRLR
+578 NGRHFAFENTYRLR

-598 STSIKNYPVQ
+598 ATSIKNYPVQ

-618 ALVYLKNMLTI
+618 ALIYLKKLLTD
-629 NKMKTIICNT
+629 NDMKSKICNT

-652 KELAIDALKTAMLS
+652 KELAIGALKTAMLS
-666 IKSECIRR
+666 LKSECIRR
-674 YNIKYD
+674 YGFEYD
-680 MPIGIEIK
+680 MPIGIELK
-688 IGDNWLDMKGVLNI
+688 IGYNWLDQKGVLNI

>member
-1 MARGSHLQNR
+1 
-11 YKESEVHPMITVLDV
+11 MITVLDV
-26 ETTFKVLADKK
+26 ETTFKVSVDNKLDS
-37 TDADPHTGNM
+37 DPHTGNM
-47 LVSVGYDCEGEKN
+47 LVSVGYDHRSAVQYDGKEGKG
-60 YLCFYHDSRPP
+60 YLCFYHQDRPP
-71 TDNAKDTLQT
+71 TDNGKQILQA
-81 VLDKTTLLVGHNI
+81 VLDKTTVLVGHNI
-94 KFDLKWLRACGFVYT
+94 KFDLRWLRACGFVYT
-109 GRVHDTMIC
+109 GKVHDTMIC

-151 YLQDKISFEKI
+151 YLQDKISFEKM
-162 PWPIVHEYGEA
+162 PWPIVQEYGEA
-173 DVKVTKELYEA
+173 DVQVTKELYEA

-189 PKRLKATLELSNE
+189 PDRLKATLELSNE
-202 MCDLLTDMELAGI
+202 LCDLLTDMELEGI
-215 QISRDNLM
+215 QISRENLM
-223 AIKEEYT
+223 NIKEEYT

-238 FLSSEVK
+238 FLTGEVK

-269 VIDKKRWAMIF
+269 VLDKKRWAMTF

-291 RKKRPKRMTSAV
+291 RKKRPKRMTPAV
-303 LSQNLARQTRLLYK
+303 LSQNVARQTRLLYK
-317 TKMES
+317 TKVES

-328 SGYFYAMKKDG
+328 SGHFYAMKKDG
-339 TIGKQKRICKACR
+339 TIGKQRRICKACR

-379 HGFKTDKLMIDKLVS
+379 HGFKTDKGMIDKLVS

-416 LKTFIDG
+416 LKTFIEG
-423 IERAMDGK
+423 IEKGLDSK
-431 DKIHPQYMQC
+431 DKIHPQFMQC

-468 VVVSRWHGGHIME
+468 VVVSKWQGGYILE

-493 FLAKDKKVYEDVGN
+493 FLAEDEKVYEDVKN
-507 DVDVHAYTASILG
+507 NVDVHAYTASILG

-536 GLMGTPKQVEYYRA
+536 GLMGTPKQVQYYKA
-550 FKNKYQG
+550 FKDKYKG
-557 VTKWHEDL
+557 VTRWHEDL
-565 CNEAVTEQQITLP
+565 CNEAVTEQHITLP
-578 NGRHFSFENTYRLR
+578 NGRHFAFENTYRLR

-598 STSIKNYPVQ
+598 ATSIKNYPVQ

-618 ALVYLKNMLTI
+618 ALIYLKKLLTDNNM
-629 NKMKTIICNT
+629 KSKICNT

-652 KELAIDALKTAMLS
+652 KELAIDLLKTAMLS
-666 IKSECIRR
+666 LKSECIRR
-674 YNIKYD
+674 YGFEYD
-680 MPIGIEIK
+680 MPIGIELK
-688 IGDNWLDMKGVLNI
+688 IGYNWLDQKGVLQI